1 VDDQPTSE
9 FMKQFYYYA
18 LEQHQPKAEALR
30 SAKLK
35 FLRSGTAL
43 ENPTHWAAF
52 VMNGDALDALPLFVS
67 WSEIAGAA
75 SVVVILVL
83 SATLWLRSRQ
93 GRRIH
98 RIHSF

>member
-43 ENPTHWAAF
+43 ESPAHWAAF
-52 VMNGDALDALPLFVS
+52 VLNGDALEALPVFVS
-67 WSEIAGAA
+67 WSEIGGAA

-83 SATLWLRSRQ
+83 CAVFWLRSGL

-98 RIHSF
+98 RIHSS